1 MARNRKAEAG
11 DDSMSERDFE
21 QRLEY
26 IAARIGRRRTRQI
39 ADTTLKLIKL
49 NIPRKAVSVC
59 LNHIIELAC
68 EDSAAE
74 PSPVEQRIAELKESL
89 DYLNTLEDEGMRFR
103 IMREIQDLE
112 KAVASAEEW
121 PDIIAG

>member
-1 MARNRKAEAG
+1 MPKKRKAETAPITKQEFQQQL
-11 DDSMSERDFE
+11 ER
-21 QRLEY
+21 
-26 IAARIGRRRTRQI
+26 IAANIGKRRALQI
-39 ADTTLKLIKL
+39 ADTAIKLIKMG
-49 NIPRKAVSVC
+49 IPKKAVSVC

-112 KAVASAEEW
+112 SALDMCAGEW
-121 PDIIAG
+121 PDIIAA